1 MKSKSKVIFLIVYI
15 FNRSYHS
22 VDYVSRY
29 ATKEAADA
37 AADDSSDEEDMSS
50 VSFDSSEDEAA
61 GMEL

>member
-1 MKSKSKVIFLIVYI
+1 MIDIKFIIT
-15 FNRSYHS
+15 

-37 AADDSSDEEDMSS
+37 AADESSDEDDMSS